1 MKHIIQ
7 RENGIALF
15 LVLWVLTLL
24 SVIVGEFCYAMRT
37 EVNITRNFKEE
48 IQAYYI
54 AEAGLYFA
62 VTEFIKA
69 EKSPQKAP
77 DMEEEEEAKIRW
89 RINADI
95 PAIEFEQGWF
105 KVNIGNESGKIN
117 INKATLGLLKI
128 LLNGFDLEEETQ
140 NIIVDSIMDWRDK
153 DKLHRLNGAEDDYYN
168 SLPEPYECKDGDFES
183 LEELLLVRGVT
194 PEIFHGGLKDMVTIF
209 QDKDNTSRNKRWGRS
224 KKKSNFNKININA
237 ANPRMLLALPLMT
250 EDLVKEIIEY
260 RKENDFKS
268 LNELLT
274 LLGPEVY
281 GAIKSYITLKTSSY
295 FTIQSFG
302 MVDGSRVQ
310 QGVQA
315 IVKIDKGIKKGHRL
329 IQWFDAID
337 NFI

>member
-7 RENGIALF
+7 KENGIALF

-69 EKSPQKAP
+69 KKSPQKAP
-77 DMEEEEEAKIRW
+77 DEEEDEEEEKIRW

-105 KVNIGNESGKIN
+105 KVKIGNESGKIN
-117 INKATLGLLKI
+117 INKAAPGLLKI
-128 LLNGFDLEEETQ
+128 LLNGFDLEEETV

-153 DKLHRLNGAEDDYYN
+153 DKFHRLNGAEDDYYN
-168 SLPEPYECKDGDFES
+168 SLPDPYECKDGDFES

-194 PEIFHGGLKDMVTIF
+194 PEIFYGGLKDMATVF
-209 QDKDNTSRNKRWGRS
+209 QDKDGTSRNKRRRRRT
-224 KKKSNFNKININA
+224 KKSNFNKININA
-237 ANPRMLLALPLMT
+237 APPPGCCLHFP
-250 EDLVKEIIEY
+250 
-260 RKENDFKS
+260 
-268 LNELLT
+268 
-274 LLGPEVY
+274 
-281 GAIKSYITLKTSSY
+281 
-295 FTIQSFG
+295 
-302 MVDGSRVQ
+302 
-310 QGVQA
+310 
-315 IVKIDKGIKKGHRL
+315 
-329 IQWFDAID
+329 
-337 NFI
+337 